1 MIQHSN
7 NASGKRKIP
16 RCLTISFTFIALISI
31 SFTLVAFN
39 ISKVNICF
47 TAPCNVQQSINGTPQ
62 PSSTLLYPQGMT
74 PTSPRQM
81 PTPTSTQPSAPPPTQ
96 PSAPPPT
103 QPSAPPPTQS
113 SAPPPTQP
121 PAPVVAST
129 YPPTS
134 TPAPSQIHFVRS
146 PVVARNAD
154 GRIEVF
160 AVGSDTQL
168 YHKWEYDSNGDW
180 SSWVSLGGSWPGQP
194 AIGMNT
200 DGRLEIFIVGNQ
212 GQSGAAL
219 FHAWQTSP
227 GSDLSWSN
235 WTALAGDWPAG
246 TPAVTRNLAGG
257 LQVFMRGLDSNL
269 YSAWESN
276 PGNSTNYTSWVSMGG
291 IWNTDPVV
299 ANNQDGTMEVFLV
312 GEGTQLYYN
321 QENAQGNWS
330 GWQSLGGSW
339 PGQLSVTLNNQGELE
354 LFLVGDQGPNE
365 ANLFYTWQT
374 SPESSSWAFD
384 SGGGWYKLP
393 GYWPPGNPVVIDN
406 PGSNLMDVF
415 SPQNNGVLSHDWE
428 TSTWNGP
435 QSLGGNFTGQ
445 PAATIN
451 LAGGIEVFMLGTDGK
466 IYYCWEST
474 PGNSASYTSW
484 FAM

>member
-1 MIQHSN
+1 MTQRSN
-7 NASGKRKIP
+7 NASGKQKIP
-16 RCLTISFTFIALISI
+16 RWLTISFTLISLISI
-31 SFTLVAFN
+31 SFALVAFN
-39 ISKVNICF
+39 IGKLNICF
-47 TAPCNVQQSINGTPQ
+47 SAPCNVQQSINGTPQ
-62 PSSTLLYPQGMT
+62 LSSTLLHPQGMT
-74 PTSPRQM
+74 PTSPPQM

-103 QPSAPPPTQS
+103 QPSAPPS
-113 SAPPPTQP
+113 TQP
-121 PAPVVAST
+121 SAPVVAST

-212 GQSGAAL
+212 GQSGATL

-312 GEGTQLYYN
+312 GESTQLYYN

-484 FAM
+484 FTM